1 MSRKSARETLFK
13 LVFEYCIT
21 NDNNK
26 FSFTA
31 LTDGMNEDDFGYVS
45 QTFEGI
51 IQQYNFL
58 TEKISAY
65 SNEFVFE
72 RIYKIDLALLLV
84 AVYEIYFLDSIPDSV
99 SANEA
104 TELSRTYSTDKSYSF
119 VNGIL
124 ASIIKEKNN
133 NVGKNN

>member
-21 NDNNK
+21 NENNK